1 MSTSRKYPVAPPATW
16 AFQDL
21 RAELKKK
28 IAWFIG
34 SMERRIIEAPSL
46 LLTRRTA
53 PTAPA

>member
-1 MSTSRKYPVAPPATW
+1 
-16 AFQDL
+16 L